1 MFEHLV
7 INPKQPDML
16 LVSQTYGLT
25 LRTSIMY
32 KSENGGNSWK
42 KLEYPPYKVSALA
55 IDPLCE
61 NTVYAGDGATRWVYK
76 STDFGDIWEQWQ

>member
-1 MFEHLV
+1 
-7 INPKQPDML
+7 
-16 LVSQTYGLT
+16 
-25 LRTSIMY
+25 MY